1 MSGLVSYLTFIVLSK
16 LSYDAVWNVHKIRLR
31 THRTLYSAV
40 PAPMRPIIRMRQLA
54 RLWVAPPNVN
64 RVAGDQRKRAEMD
77 LVHACIRVGKV
88 YLRSIPGIPQAQ
100 DYYIVR
106 VDCRE
111 DSSQEKHM
119 NPIVMWD
126 LSASIRDFYRF
137 REILILEVQMKH
149 KDAFVPALMTDL
161 YSFTQSEVINDVLG
175 KRREVLQAFLSAV
188 QQEKVLGRTKA
199 FRKFCQAF

>member
-1 MSGLVSYLTFIVLSK
+1 
-16 LSYDAVWNVHKIRLR
+16 
-31 THRTLYSAV
+31 
-40 PAPMRPIIRMRQLA
+40 MRPIIRMRQLA